1 MATATSTTDFT
12 VGSTVK
18 KHKRSV
24 SLKLKGQLDRQ
35 RDVKVNDGFNAC
47 RSNVTVKIQH
57 LKNGV
62 WKTVGSD
69 KTSGNGKY
77 SKNIE
82 DKNGKYRAMVKKKK
96 LNGGDDVCV
105 ADTSPTVKHT
115 HH

>member
-1 MATATSTTDFT
+1 MTT
-12 VGSTVK
+12 GST

-24 SLKLKGQLDRQ
+24 SLKLKGQLTASGT
-35 RDVKVNDGFNAC
+35 VKVADGFNAC
-47 RSNVTVKIQH
+47 RSNVTVKIQR
-57 LKNGV
+57 LKNGD

-82 DKNGKYRAMVKKKK
+82 DKTGKYRAIVKKKT
-96 LNGGDDVCV
+96 LNGGDDICV